1 MEWKYGK
8 YKWNWIREKPTQKKF
23 KGWKQKFLSLP
34 EVKNYEVWVCGGFLE
49 KWETWDI
56 DIILFGPKNL
66 EKIEK
71 LLYEG
76 TNIGI
81 KDYNMFVDISYN
93 TKDSNFFCNKT
104 KKLIK
109 QNKIN
114 IGNKIIQDGKFLS
127 YAKHAKQLTSGLW
140 FRTETYP
147 KEKQLKKVYKQKP
160 KCIKYA

>member
-1 MEWKYGK
+1 MIWRYGK
-8 YKWNWIREKPTQKKF
+8 YKWNWIREKPTQEKF

-49 KWETWDI
+49 NWETWDI

-81 KDYNMFVDISYN
+81 KDYNMFVDITYQ
-93 TKDSNFFCNKT
+93 SNPNYVIPYYKNKT
-104 KKLIK
+104 IKKHK
-109 QNKIN
+109 KIN
-114 IGNKIIQDGKFLS
+114 IGNKIIQDGKILS
-127 YAKHAKQLTSGLW
+127 HAKRAKKLTEGLW
-140 FRTETYP
+140 FRTEVYP
-147 KEKQLKKVYKQKP
+147 KQKQLNKIYTQTP
-160 KCIKYA
+160 KCIKK